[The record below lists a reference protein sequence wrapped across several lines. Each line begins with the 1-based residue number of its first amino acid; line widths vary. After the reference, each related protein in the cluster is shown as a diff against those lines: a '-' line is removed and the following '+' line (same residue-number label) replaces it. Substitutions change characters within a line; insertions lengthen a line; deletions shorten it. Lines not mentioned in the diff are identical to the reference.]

1 MTLSGIHRGV
11 MLGMPF
17 LISSGITGVV
27 MGVTYREVGLSL
39 PLSVAVSAIV
49 FSGTA
54 QAATAALW
62 TASPVPFLAMAI
74 TVISINL
81 RYVIMG
87 AHLRHLFADLSPR
100 KAVAG
105 LFLLTDGS
113 WAMTVKRVAHGDR
126 DAGILLGTSLPIWI
140 AWVAGTA
147 AGHTLGIAPTGP
159 AASAASFLPLGFMVA
174 LIPAQRGGRATWA
187 SWITT
192 SITAAAALLV
202 LPATWATLIGALTG
216 IAVGARQSGEH
227 DDG

>member
-1 MTLSGIHRGV
+1 MTLTGIHRGV
-11 MLGMPF
+11 MLGLPF
-17 LISSGITGVV
+17 MISSGITGVV
-27 MGVTYREVGLSL
+27 MGVTYREIGLSL

-62 TASPVPFLAMAI
+62 TASPVPFLVMAI
-74 TVISINL
+74 AVISINL

-87 AHLRHLFADLSPR
+87 AHLRYLFSDLSPR

-113 WAMTVKRVAHGDR
+113 WAMTVRKAAQGDR
-126 DAGILLGTSLPIWI
+126 DAGILLGTSLPIWV

-159 AASAASFLPLGFMVA
+159 VAAAASFLPLGFMVA
-174 LIPAQRGGRATWA
+174 LIPAQPRGRLTWA

-202 LPATWATLIGALTG
+202 LPVTWATLIGALAG
-216 IAVGARQSGEH
+216 IAVGTRGSGEQH
-227 DDG
+227 DG

>member
-1 MTLSGIHRGV
+1 MTLSGNHRGV

-27 MGVTYREVGLSL
+27 MGVTYREIGLSL

-54 QAATAALW
+54 QAATVALW
-62 TASPVPFLAMAI
+62 TTSPVLFPAMAI

-81 RYVIMG
+81 RYVITG
-87 AHLRHLFADLSPR
+87 AHLRHLFTDLSPR
-100 KAVAG
+100 KAAAG

-113 WAMTVKRVAHGDR
+113 WAMTVRRVAQGDR
-126 DAGILLGTSLPIWI
+126 DAGILLGTSLPMWV

-147 AGHTLGIAPTGP
+147 AGHILGIAPTGP
-159 AASAASFLPLGFMVA
+159 TASAASFLPNGFMVA
-174 LIPAQRGGRATWA
+174 LLPAQRAGRLTWA

-192 SITAAAALLV
+192 GMTAAAALLV

-216 IAVGARQSGEH
+216 IAVGTRGSGEQH
-227 DDG
+227 DG

>member
-1 MTLSGIHRGV
+1 MTLSGVHRGV
-11 MLGMPF
+11 MLGLPF
-17 LISSGITGVV
+17 LISSGITGGV
-27 MGVTYREVGLSL
+27 MGVTYREIGLSL

-62 TASPVPFLAMAI
+62 TTSPVPFLAMAVA
-74 TVISINL
+74 VISINL

-87 AHLRHLFADLSPR
+87 AHLRHLFYDLSPR
-100 KAVAG
+100 KAIAG

-113 WAMTVKRVAHGDR
+113 WAMTVRRAAQGDR
-126 DAGILLGTSLPIWI
+126 DAGILLGTSLPIWA

-159 AASAASFLPLGFMVA
+159 VAAAASFLPLGFMVA
-174 LIPAQRGGRATWA
+174 LIPAQRGGRPVWT
-187 SWITT
+187 SWLTT
-192 SITAAAALLV
+192 GITAAAALLV

-216 IAVGARQSGEH
+216 IAVGARGGGEQH
-227 DDG
+227 DG